1 MKNQTVFS
9 LLGKERTL
17 DAKLTSLCATTEYD
31 INRIYTICE
40 ELVEAGEELDL
51 MLYVY
56 VGGRLAE
63 ISIFDENELDFKV
76 ITQFE

>member
-9 LLGKERTL
+9 LLGKERTV
-17 DAKLTSLCATTEYD
+17 DASLISLSATTEYD

-40 ELVEAGEELDL
+40 ELVEAGEQLDL

-56 VGGRLAE
+56 VGGRLTE